1 MKKQNLQNGI
11 FILVIS
17 GVFYHTFT
25 LPMKP
30 KIGRGI
36 ASIGSPTSSFNYCDN
51 ASVNRSSGSV
61 CHGEDWW
68 LPSSVEKNSPF
79 GTVYTYGL
87 PVEDPLKQLNM
98 LRLISGVEG
107 NNKFGN
113 LFPSLV
119 YGYDGTDSGGD
130 DLNAAKDYWKTIWYK
145 LTEWHCS
152 YQSDPRAFRKDDS
165 QFVWG
170 QDGALPYN
178 ASLEG
183 IVGYPYGKI
192 EDDDSGEVDNNN
204 LDTNFMRTCKQLES
218 FYTVS
223 PIVSESYGRWL
234 FDNDFIKRHAIHG
247 WYTETGDLL
256 ADDSESE
263 KQLLTAYQAFH
274 LRQDE
279 KFKEEYPEE
288 TDDET
293 RPEDPIR
300 PNTAVTGDLRDNN
313 TLDLFNKYTSD
324 DHWERVRQVF
334 SSYKTLLDE
343 TTKPEKVVKGMNPLY
358 NFWLIWLNGE
368 AGFWSNYLAEDFVC
382 LAGDNTRYCDINN
395 NLDWHEVANKHHQ
408 VASESG
414 IDSKYFMININAGGT
429 VYKPIVDLVYKH
441 GYSLGTHGAFS
452 VFGYQFLQHLT
463 YLTYNDSLKAF
474 VSDYNAMKPPMVHI
488 DLESMFKEYSRAWGD
503 YRLFRLAALSA
514 VGYRMNSFVTNSN
527 GIVSEGKADCGEDK
541 ACKNFNENYG
551 DLNYSGAVKMH
562 TWLKKIAGR
571 EKEQSVDGWCAPM
584 HMGVELSYLSEGKE
598 YGGDI
603 LEDPVRDFP
612 TLSTTEA
619 IGSGSASLASAVR
632 RFQASMFEFDT
643 NGGNDRDSDGYNDLR
658 KSRINNLYD
667 FGDGIYVTRRGAS
680 AYRDYSVN
688 SPLKTFVGHHC
699 KMTTQGVPGIKLDPS
714 WTGYKDCLLVF
725 SLPGDTTTAYHKC
738 MRGDAEA
745 EEGER
750 DQAWQSGNWLL
761 SQEGIS
767 GRVLSKNSPL
777 AFDRDSYPYEGR
789 GTDENN
795 RILEFQYDRELFQ
808 KKPDVIV
815 KIVLRPRE
823 DSRGNGKIRVSFQQ
837 GGQSRSIDK
846 EFIEEDFDERT
857 KKISTL
863 TLKFNKF
870 NNDAAKV
877 RIENRGD
884 NHFDYLMVRVIPDFE
899 GIDQPEVIKD
909 EYRPEIR

>member
-36 ASIGSPTSSFNYCDN
+36 ASIPSPSPTSRYCDDD
-51 ASVNRSSGSV
+51 AGVIRSSGSV

-87 PVEDPLKQLNM
+87 PGDPEKDLNM

-107 NNKFGN
+107 NNKFAN

-119 YGYDGTDSGGD
+119 YGFPSLVYGGSAGAEA
-130 DLNAAKDYWKTIWYK
+130 DLKKAKDYWKTIWYK

-152 YQSDPRAFRKDDS
+152 YQSDPRAYEKDAS

-170 QDGALPYN
+170 QDGALPTN
-178 ASLEG
+178 AGYEG
-183 IVGYPYGKI
+183 IVGYPYGRI
-192 EDDDSGEVDNNN
+192 EDDDENNN
-204 LDTNFMRTCKQLES
+204 LNFGFMRTCEQLKS
-218 FYTVS
+218 FYTDS
-223 PIVSESYGRWL
+223 PIVSELYGRWL
-234 FDNDFIKRHAIHG
+234 FANDFIKRHAIHG

-256 ADDSESE
+256 ANDSESE
-263 KQLLTAYQAFH
+263 KQLLTAYEAFH
-274 LRQDE
+274 DSQDVN
-279 KFKEEYPEE
+279 FNLAYPVE
-288 TDDET
+288 TGVS
-293 RPEDPIR
+293 DPIAQT
-300 PNTAVTGDLRDNN
+300 PAVTGDLGDNN
-313 TLDLFNKYTSD
+313 TLDLFNKDTAEE
-324 DHWERVRQVF
+324 HWERVSQVF
-334 SSYKTLLDE
+334 SSYKTLLYE
-343 TTKPEKVVKGMNPLY
+343 TTKPGKDVKGMNPLY

-382 LAGDNTRYCDINN
+382 LAGDNTGYCPGNK
-395 NLDWHEVANKHHQ
+395 NLDWDQIANKHHQ

-414 IDSKYFMININAGGT
+414 IDPKYFMININAGGT

-514 VGYRMNSFVTNSN
+514 VGYRMNSFVTNSK
-527 GIVSEGKADCGEDK
+527 GIVSEGEANCGEEDK
-541 ACKNFNENYG
+541 ACKNFKANYE
-551 DLNYSGAVKMH
+551 DLNNSGAVKMH

-571 EKEQSVDGWCAPM
+571 EKELSVDGWCAPM
-584 HMGVELSYLSEGKE
+584 HMGVDLSNPYYPKE
-598 YGGDI
+598 DGDYKPATDEI
-603 LEDPVRDFP
+603 DPVRDFP
-612 TLSTTEA
+612 TLSTEA

-632 RFQASMFEFDT
+632 RFQASMFEYDT
-643 NGGNDRDSDGYNDLR
+643 DGGNDGDSDGFNDFR

-667 FGDGIYVTRRGAS
+667 FGGGIYVTRSTGS

-714 WTGYKDCLLVF
+714 WTGYKDCLDEYRYG
-725 SLPGDTTTAYHKC
+725 SDDDYKEC
-738 MRGDAEA
+738 MTNNDSSPSGVDVA
-745 EEGER
+745 
-750 DQAWQSGNWLL
+750 SGNWLL

-767 GRVLSKNSPL
+767 GRVLSENSPL
-777 AFDRDSYPYEGR
+777 AFNERSYPYEGR

-808 KKPDVIV
+808 KKPEVIV

-823 DSRGNGKIRVSFQQ
+823 DSSGNGKIRVSFLQ

-846 EFIEEDFDERT
+846 EFIGEDFDERT

-884 NHFDYLMVRVIPDFE
+884 NHFDYLMVRVIPAE
-899 GIDQPEVIKD
+899 GIDQPEVIND